1 MNEESGFYNDA
12 GLSRIANILQIG
24 SFLMNAEQ
32 LQNEDIMKALD
43 YQNLNYLDFIMDNQ
57 KIILEKLE
65 NIEKRLDKLENMWYN
80 KYIDTNE
87 IKITYADKIPS
98 FHFVYKLRYLVSI
111 SFAYW
116 WFGGYGAIK

>member
-32 LQNEDIMKALD
+32 LQNEDIMDALD
-43 YQNLNYLDFIMDNQ
+43 YQNLNYLDFIIDSQ
-57 KIILEKLE
+57 KTILEKLK

-87 IKITYADKIPS
+87 INIKTHDFIP
-98 FHFVYKLRYLVSI
+98 
-111 SFAYW
+111 
-116 WFGGYGAIK
+116 

>member
-32 LQNEDIMKALD
+32 LQNEDIMDALD
-43 YQNLNYLDFIMDNQ
+43 YQNLNYLEAIVDNQ
-57 KIILEKLE
+57 QTILKKLK

-87 IKITYADKIPS
+87 N
-98 FHFVYKLRYLVSI
+98 KLFILLLSL
-111 SFAYW
+111 
-116 WFGGYGAIK
+116 

>member
-87 IKITYADKIPS
+87 IKIEYADKIPS
-98 FHFVYKLRYLVSI
+98 FHFVYKTPLVGV
-111 SFAYW
+111 Y
-116 WFGGYGAIK
+116 

>member
-32 LQNEDIMKALD
+32 LQNEDIMDALD
-43 YQNLNYLDFIMDNQ
+43 YQNSNYLEAIVDNQ
-57 KIILEKLE
+57 QTILKKLK

-87 IKITYADKIPS
+87 N
-98 FHFVYKLRYLVSI
+98 KLFILLLSL
-111 SFAYW
+111 
-116 WFGGYGAIK
+116 